1 MQARLV
7 RGSPFVHE
15 TFGAYK
21 TVEELWDGELW
32 ADTESLHNYLVDIPN
47 DSSVLIQLL
56 LKSQYSTINRQS

>member
-7 RGSPFVHE
+7 KGSPFVHE

-32 ADTESLHNYLVDIPN
+32 ADTESLHKLFGRHP
-47 DSSVLIQLL
+47 
-56 LKSQYSTINRQS
+56 KWFFCAYSITA